1 MRYWFQNQQDK
12 LCSQKAL
19 LKLVV
24 SCLQNTTNSDDSF
37 WDTSRVT
44 LLIDITP
51 DQRPLA
57 NQNFSQ
63 YLHFSVQFYQKN
75 PRKLKQLLLLFGLIF
90 FSYFPFFCHKI
101 SFALDLIIQ
110 GKHAK
115 QFGIHF
121 FIYLR
126 AYTQLVKITI
136 VLLTSTALYQCKPV
150 QQLACQVLAFQVTL
164 PTYAVGFCFARWKV
178 TYSANCTT

>member
-1 MRYWFQNQQDK
+1 MFSKGIIETCGFMFTEYYEQWWQ
-12 LCSQKAL
+12 L
-19 LKLVV
+19 LRHIQ
-24 SCLQNTTNSDDSF
+24 SNFINWYYTRP
-37 WDTSRVT
+37 TSISKSKFLSV
-44 LLIDITP
+44 P
-51 DQRPLA
+51 PF
-57 NQNFSQ
+57 FSTI
-63 YLHFSVQFYQKN
+63 LPKK
-75 PRKLKQLLLLFGLIF
+75 PRKLKQLLMLFGLIF
-90 FSYFPFFCHKI
+90 FSFFTFFCHKI